1 MHKLFKAS
9 FICAALAFSGATYA
23 GLATVSPVTIY
34 TETTGTPAAR
44 GSLRDARNSAD
55 SVAYIG
61 CWVLVLPGASGG
73 GTAFGACMARDA
85 SGNFLMCS
93 TSDPAMVQVAGS
105 INAASFV
112 RFIVGPDGSSCS
124 SVQVMQISSAL

>member
-23 GLATVSPVTIY
+23 GLALVNPVAIATDS
-34 TETTGTPAAR
+34 TGTTTAR

-61 CWVLVLPGASGG
+61 CWVFATASPI
-73 GTAFGACMARDA
+73 AQCLARDA
-85 SGNFLMCS
+85 SGTFASCVTTN
-93 TSDPAMVQVAGS
+93 PAMMQAAGS

-112 RFIVGPDGSSCS
+112 RFVVDHDGSSCD
-124 SVQVMQISSAL
+124 SVQVEQLSGNL